1 MARKALRLG
10 AHVSIAGGLH
20 RAGERAAA
28 LGCRTFQMF
37 TKNASQWRTPAV
49 STAAA
54 GEFRAAAAA
63 HDLSPLVAHTAYL
76 INLSSLNPATRRQSL
91 QALTEELQ
99 RAELLGI
106 PYLVHHPG
114 AHGGAG
120 EEAGLRAIAAGLDTA
135 LRDSRTKQVMI
146 LLETTAGQG
155 SCLGHRFEHLAALRE
170 RSKFPQRLGVCFDTC
185 HVFAAGY
192 DISTTTGVRKTL
204 AEFDRVIGLQH
215 LHALHLNDAT
225 KPCGSRVDRH
235 THIGEGYI
243 GEDGFRAL
251 LRTARLRGLPM
262 ILETPK
268 GDGDAA
274 DLTNLTRLR
283 QLGG

>member
-20 RAGERAAA
+20 RACERAAI
-28 LGCRTFQMF
+28 LGCQTLQIF
-37 TKNASQWRTPAV
+37 TKNASQWRAPAV

-63 HDLSPLVAHTAYL
+63 HGLSPLVAHTAYL
-76 INLSSLNPATRRQSL
+76 INLASLNPATRTQSL
-91 QALTEELQ
+91 QALTGELQ

-120 EEAGLRAIAAGLDTA
+120 EEAGLQAIAAGLDTA
-135 LRDSRTKQVMI
+135 LRDSRTKQVMM

-155 SCLGHRFEHLAALRE
+155 SCLGHRFEHLAVLRA
-170 RSKFPQRLGVCFDTC
+170 RAKFPQRLGVCFDTC

-192 DISTTTGVRKTL
+192 DLSTTTGVRKTL

-215 LHALHLNDAT
+215 LRALHLNDAT

-235 THIGEGYI
+235 THIGEGHI
-243 GEDGFRAL
+243 GDAGFRAL

-268 GDGDAA
+268 GDDDAA
-274 DLTNLTRLR
+274 DLANLARLR
-283 QLGG
+283 RLGG